1 MADGSLERFETGWKM
16 LKPED
21 NERLVRVGPGTP
33 AGELF
38 RRYWQ
43 PAALSEELP
52 EKDGAPL
59 RVRLLG
65 EDLIAF
71 RDSDGNVGL
80 VDAFCPHRRAPMFFG
95 RNEEC
100 GLRCVYHGWKFDRTG
115 DCVDMPSEPAGTP
128 LQAKVKIKAYPVVEK
143 GGILWAYMG
152 PKDKQPAPP
161 DYEWLRAPETHR
173 FVSKTLEKC
182 NYLQGLEGG
191 LDTAHVSFLH
201 RNDLS
206 SDLSLAAR
214 DGAPRLEVEITD
226 YGYNYTSFRNAG
238 DNKSYV
244 RLYQYI
250 MPFQQMRSN
259 VLGHA
264 GKPPEVP
271 KIDGHLWVPIDD
283 ETTWVF
289 NFMYTYEPAIPLPRK
304 YALDYEHYAGR
315 GEEDLIP
322 GTFIPRANA
331 TNDYFIDRQAQ
342 KTGSFTGIPGV
353 NTQDFALQEGMG
365 PIVDRSKEF
374 LGTTDRAIV
383 SMRRLLL
390 EATREVEAGG
400 DPRGLDPATHRHA
413 RAHDKIVDA
422 TEDWRAVFAEE
433 AAARF

>member
-1 MADGSLERFETGWKM
+1 M
-16 LKPED
+16 LKYED
-21 NERLVRVGPGTP
+21 NERLIRVGAGTP

-43 PAALSEELP
+43 PACLASELP
-52 EKDGAPL
+52 EADGAPL

-71 RDSDGNVGL
+71 RDSNGEVAL
-80 VDAFCPHRRAPMFFG
+80 LDAFCPHRRAPLFFG

-100 GLRCVYHGWKFDRTG
+100 GLRCVYHGWKFDKHG
-115 DCVDMPSEPAGTP
+115 DCVDMPSEPDGSP
-128 LQAKVKIKAYPVVEK
+128 LKARVKIRAYPCIDK
-143 GGILWAYMG
+143 GGIIWTYMG
-152 PKDKQPAPP
+152 PADEMPPEP
-161 DYEWLRAPETHR
+161 DYEWLRAPGTHC
-173 FVSKTLEKC
+173 FVSKTLEDC

-201 RNDLS
+201 SSKSN
-206 SDLSLAAR
+206 SDLHLAAR
-214 DGAPRLEVEITD
+214 DGAPQIDVDVTD
-226 YGYNYTSFRNAG
+226 YGYNYSSIRNAG
-238 DNKSYV
+238 DGKSYV

-283 ETTWVF
+283 TQTWVY
-289 NFMYTYEPAIPLPRK
+289 NFMYTYDASTPLTRK

-322 GTFIPRANA
+322 GTFIPKANKS
-331 TNDYFIDRQAQ
+331 NDYLIDRQKQ
-342 KTGSFTGIPGV
+342 KTSSFTGIEGV
-353 NTQDFALQEGMG
+353 NTQDFALQECMG
-365 PIVDRSKEF
+365 TYVDRTREF
-374 LGTTDRAIV
+374 LGTTDKAIV

-390 EATREVEAGG
+390 EATRDVERGEK
-400 DPRGLDPATHRHA
+400 PRGLDPAHYRSA

-422 TEDWRAVFAEE
+422 NADWRAIFADEG
-433 AAARF
+433 AARW

>member
-1 MADGSLERFETGWKM
+1 M

-33 AGELF
+33 TGELF

-43 PAALSEELP
+43 PAAMSCELP
-52 EKDGAPL
+52 EADGAPL

-71 RDSDGNVGL
+71 RDSNGEVGL
-80 VDAFCPHRRAPMFFG
+80 LDAYCPHRRAPLFFG

-100 GLRCVYHGWKFDRTG
+100 GLRCVYHGWKFDRAG

-128 LQAKVKIKAYPVVEK
+128 LQQRVRIKSYPCIEK
-143 GGILWAYMG
+143 GGIVWTYMG
-152 PKDKQPAPP
+152 PKEQMPEPP
-161 DYEWLRAPETHR
+161 DYEWLRAPDSHR
-173 FVSKTLEKC
+173 FVSKTLEEC

-201 RNDLS
+201 RNDAS

-214 DGAPRLEVEITD
+214 DGAPQIEVEHTG
-226 YGYNYTSFRNAG
+226 YGYNYVSTRKAG
-238 DNKSYV
+238 ADSNYI

-259 VLGHA
+259 VLGHG

-283 ETTWVF
+283 HSTWVY
-289 NFMYTYEPAIPLPRK
+289 NFMYSYDASTPLSRE
-304 YALDYEHYAGR
+304 YALKYESYAGR
-315 GEEDLIP
+315 GEDDLIP
-322 GTFIPRANA
+322 GTFQPKANRS
-331 TNDYFIDRQAQ
+331 NDYFIDRQLQ
-342 KTGSFTGIPGV
+342 KSGSFTGIPGV
-353 NTQDFALQEGMG
+353 NTQDFALQESMG

-383 SMRRLLL
+383 AMRRLLL
-390 EATREVEAGG
+390 EATRDVEEGRT
-400 DPRGLDPATHRHA
+400 PRGVDPTEHRNA
-413 RAHDKIVDA
+413 RAHDKIVASSD
-422 TEDWRAVFAEE
+422 DWRAIFAAE
-433 AAARF
+433 AGARW

>member
-1 MADGSLERFETGWKM
+1 M

-43 PAALSEELP
+43 PAGLVSELP
-52 EKDGAPL
+52 ENDGAPL

-71 RDSDGNVGL
+71 RDSEGHVGL

-100 GLRCVYHGWKFDRTG
+100 GLRCVYHGWKFDRNG
-115 DCVDMPSEPAGTP
+115 DCVDMPSEPVGTP
-128 LQAKVKIKAYPVVEK
+128 LQARVKIKAYPVIEK
-143 GGILWAYMG
+143 GGVLWTYMG
-152 PKDKQPAPP
+152 PKDQMPPEP
-161 DYEWLRAPETHR
+161 DYEWLRAPSTHR
-173 FVSKTLEKC
+173 FISKTREEC

-201 RNDLS
+201 RNDLNN
-206 SDLSLAAR
+206 DLHLAAR
-214 DGAPRLEVEITD
+214 DGAPNIDVEVTG
-226 YGYNYTSFRNAG
+226 YGYNYVSTRKAAG
-238 DNKSYV
+238 NKNYV

-250 MPFQQMRSN
+250 MPHQQMRSN

-264 GKPPEVP
+264 GTPPEVP

-283 ETTWVF
+283 ETTWVY
-289 NFMYTYEPAIPLPRK
+289 NFMYTYDASTPLTEK
-304 YALDYEHYAGR
+304 YALGYEHYAGR
-315 GEEDLIP
+315 GAQDLIP
-322 GTFIPRANA
+322 GTNTPKANRA
-331 TNDYFIDRQAQ
+331 NDYFIDRNLQ

-365 PIVDRSKEF
+365 AIVDRSKEF
-374 LGTTDRAIV
+374 LGTSDKAIV
-383 SMRRLLL
+383 AMRRLLL
-390 EATREVEAGG
+390 EATRDVEDGKP
-400 DPRGLDPATHRHA
+400 PRGIDPASHRNA
-413 RAHDKIVDA
+413 RAHDKVVDA
-422 TEDWRAVFAEE
+422 SADWRPIFASEG
-433 AAARF
+433 AARW